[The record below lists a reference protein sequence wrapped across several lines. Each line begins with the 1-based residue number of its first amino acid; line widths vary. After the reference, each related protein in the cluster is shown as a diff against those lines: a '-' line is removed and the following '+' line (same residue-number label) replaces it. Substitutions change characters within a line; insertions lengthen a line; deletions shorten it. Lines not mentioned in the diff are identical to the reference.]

1 MNLKNLT
8 NLKFAFFSAFTLK
21 FIIFNFYV
29 QKFLYLAKKKIISKN
44 IQKDILQEVQKEI
57 PDTKKFIVI
66 RGAKVNNLKRI
77 DLDIPKYK
85 LVVFTGVSGS
95 GKSSIVFD
103 TIYAEGQRRYV
114 ESLSSYARQFLERKN
129 KPDVDFISGLA
140 PSMAIEQKTGA
151 KTSRSTVGTSTEIYD
166 YLRLLFA
173 RIGDTISPVSGNV
186 VRKDTSQSVIFE
198 LSKLPSSKIF
208 VLCSFKLDSN
218 EKLKSKISELKSKG
232 FYRFMRDDEI
242 FDVNESEEKE
252 LIDYINKNHK
262 KNELTLTVLIDRL
275 LFDSEDA
282 EQVSRL
288 NDSLEMAFKE
298 GNGFIAIRIFD
309 DDNFTDRYYNNFLE
323 LDGIRFE
330 EPEPRFF
337 SFNNPYG
344 ACEKCQGFGKTMDI
358 DMDIVIPDKR
368 KSLVDNA
375 IAIFSTPK
383 HSKHYSDLIHEAPQY
398 NIDIFTPFKNLS
410 TKELDYV
417 FNGCKRYLGINK
429 FFKYIEK
436 EAQYKLHYRILLN
449 RYRAYTT
456 CSSCGGSR
464 LRKEALYVKIN
475 DANMHDVVRMKI
487 NEAYDFFVNLKL
499 DEYKKKISE
508 RLLEEIISR
517 LKYLNDVGLSYLTLD
532 RISNTLSGGEAQRI
546 NLSTSLGSSLVG
558 SIYVLDEPSIGLH
571 PRDNEKLINIMK
583 SLRDIGNTVLVVEHD
598 RDMMKEADEIID
610 MGPYAG
616 ENGGQIIFQGN
627 YKDILKSEE
636 SLTGRYLS
644 GKEKIDVPLTRKD
657 INKIDKFIRVK
668 GARENN
674 LKDITINIPLNTFTC
689 ITGVSGSG
697 KSTLTESILYAGIK
711 KKIDGFYPEKIGE
724 FDSIE
729 GTENIDSIEIIDQS
743 PIGKSTRS
751 NPVTYIKAFDEIRN
765 AFAATNAAKRKH
777 LSSGYFSFNVPGGR
791 CETCEGTGEI
801 KIEMQFMAD
810 VYLECEVC
818 RGKRY
823 KLDTLEVKIKGG
835 EGNYKNIY
843 EVLEMTV
850 NEAITFFSP
859 YKKIIK
865 KLKVL
870 DDVGLGYIK
879 LGQSGTTLSGGES
892 QRVKLAYHLA
902 FQGDST
908 NTLFLFDEPTTGLH
922 YYDISKLLKCFD
934 ALIKKGN
941 SVVVIEHNLEVIKCA
956 DYIIDLG
963 PDSGD
968 EGGYIVAEGT
978 PEEIANAKNS
988 FTGKYLR
995 SILK

>member
-1 MNLKNLT
+1 M
-8 NLKFAFFSAFTLK
+8 
-21 FIIFNFYV
+21 
-29 QKFLYLAKKKIISKN
+29 AKKKILNKEERSGIPLKEVKKKISGKAN
-44 IQKDILQEVQKEI
+44 KKGMRRNGNSYDVQSIDAVQNI
-57 PDTKKFIVI
+57 PDTKKYIVI
-66 RGAKVNNLKRI
+66 RGAKVNNLKNI
-77 DLDIPKYK
+77 NLDIPKYK

-95 GKSSIVFD
+95 GKSSVVFD

-129 KPDVDFISGLA
+129 KPDVEFISGLA
-140 PSMAIEQKTGA
+140 PSMAIEQKAGA

-166 YLRLLFA
+166 YLRLLYA
-173 RIGDTISPVSGNV
+173 RIGDTFSPVSGNLV
-186 VRKDTSQSVIFE
+186 TKDSSQSIISE
-198 LSKLPSSKIF
+198 LSKLPPVKIY
-208 VLCSFKLDSN
+208 VLCNFSFDKH
-218 EKLKSKISELKSKG
+218 EKLVSKISELKSKG
-232 FYRFMRDDEI
+232 FYRFINDDEI
-242 FDVNESEEKE
+242 FDVNESDE
-252 LIDYINKNHK
+252 
-262 KNELTLTVLIDRL
+262 NELVTNIKKKFKKSELKLSALIDRL
-275 LFDSEDA
+275 NFDSSDA
-282 EQVSRL
+282 ENVSRL

-298 GNGFIAIRIFD
+298 GYGYVTIRKFEENNYKD
-309 DDNFTDRYYNNFLE
+309 LEYNNFFE
-323 LDGIRFE
+323 LDGIKFE
-330 EPEPRFF
+330 EPEPRLF
-337 SFNNPYG
+337 SFNNPFG

-358 DMDIVIPDKR
+358 DMGIVIPDKR

-398 NIDIFTPFKNLS
+398 GVDIFTPFKNLS
-410 TKELDYV
+410 QKELDYV
-417 FNGCKRYLGINK
+417 FRGGKRYMGINK
-429 FFKYIEK
+429 FFKYIER

-456 CSSCGGSR
+456 CNTCGGSR

-475 DANMHDVVRMKI
+475 DKNIFDIVRMKI
-487 NEAYDFFVNLKL
+487 SEAYEFFNNLNL
-499 DEYKKKISE
+499 DEYKKKVSE
-508 RLLEEIISR
+508 RLLEEIITR
-517 LKYLNDVGLSYLTLD
+517 LKYLNDVGLTYLTMD

-598 RDMMKEADEIID
+598 KDMMKEADEIVD
-610 MGPYAG
+610 MGPFAG
-616 ENGGQIIFQGN
+616 ENGGEVIFQGR
-627 YKDILKSEE
+627 YEDILKNND
-636 SLTGRYLS
+636 SLTGKYLS
-644 GKEKIDVPLTRKD
+644 GRENINIPVTRKNVND
-657 INKIDKFIRVK
+657 IDKFIVVK

-674 LKDITINIPLNTFTC
+674 LKDISIKIPLNAFTC

-697 KSTLTESILYAGIK
+697 KSTLTESILYPGIK
-711 KKIDGFYPEKIGE
+711 KKLDGYYSEKIGE
-724 FDSIE
+724 FDFID
-729 GTENIDSIEIIDQS
+729 GTEHIDSIETVDQS

-765 AFAATNAAKRKH
+765 AFASTNAAKRKH

-791 CETCEGTGEI
+791 CETCEGTGVI
-801 KIEMQFMAD
+801 KVEMQFMAD

-823 KLDTLEVKIKGG
+823 KIDTLEVKIKGK

-850 NEAITFFSP
+850 SEAIKFFNP
-859 YKKIIK
+859 YPKIIK
-865 KLKVL
+865 KLKIL
-870 DDVGLGYIK
+870 DEVGLGYIK
-879 LGQSGTTLSGGES
+879 LGQPGTTLSGGES
-892 QRVKLAYHLA
+892 QRVKLAYHLT
-902 FQGDST
+902 FQDSST
-908 NTLFLFDEPTTGLH
+908 STLFLFDEPTTGLH

-941 SVVVIEHNLEVIKCA
+941 TVVVIEHNLEVIKYA

-968 EGGYIVAEGT
+968 EGGYVVAEGT
-978 PEEIANAKNS
+978 PEEVALNEKS
-988 FTGKYLR
+988 YTGQYLR
-995 SILK
+995 SMLNVK